1 MHELSIAQNIIQI
14 VNSCVEKDKLGL
26 VDKVNLKIGLL
37 SNILIDSLRF
47 SYNSIIENTPL
58 KNSILDIEVLPIKIS
73 CNDCSE
79 IATTNDFIFSCPAC
93 KSSAI
98 NVIGG
103 NELIVSSIQLKDES
117 ELIK

>member
-14 VNSCVEKDKLGL
+14 VNSSVEQDKLGL
-26 VDKVNLKIGLL
+26 VDKVNLKVGLL
-37 SNILIDSLRF
+37 SNVLINSLEF

-58 KNSILDIEVLPIKIS
+58 KNSRLDIEVIPIKIS
-73 CNDCSE
+73 CNDCSA
-79 IATTNDFIFSCPAC
+79 ITITNDFIFSCPEC

-103 NELIVSSIQLKDES
+103 NEMIISSIQLKEES
-117 ELIK
+117 ELIQ